1 MKLQR
6 SIRTRNDI
14 SRVRREASGAMAHRR
29 TLKAV
34 KGQAGGKSTCNH
46 EAIHLS
52 VDPQVTDHSVVAK
65 DPQDPLEVGD
75 PMATEDRPGRR
86 EEDLLDLTVVVEA
99 DLLDPMVVVEVDLQ
113 DLTEVA
119 VDPQGEDRPEVGLS
133 DHTVVVEVDPQGE
146 DLQGEDQVGVLDPT
160 GTTRGTLE
168 SPDKD
173 HRIDLP
179 WVDTRVDYL
188 AHTLFE
194 KQVQWTSVAVVDGTQ
209 EQGEPTMASCL
220 SQPHPSLTAATS
232 PSRAF

>member
-1 MKLQR
+1 M
-6 SIRTRNDI
+6 
-14 SRVRREASGAMAHRR
+14 
-29 TLKAV
+29 KAV
-34 KGQAGGKSTCNH
+34 KGQAGGKSTYNH
-46 EAIHLS
+46 EVIHLS
-52 VDPQVTDHSVVAK
+52 VDPQVTDHSVVAE
-65 DPQDPLEVGD
+65 DPQDLLEVGD
-75 PMATEDRPGRR
+75 PMAMEGRLGRR

-99 DLLDPMVVVEVDLQ
+99 DLLDPMV
-113 DLTEVA
+113 EVA
-119 VDPQGEDRPEVGLS
+119 VDPQGEDRPEVGLL
-133 DHTVVVEVDPQGE
+133 DHMVVVGVDPQGE
-146 DLQGEDQVGVLDPT
+146 DLQAEDQVGVLDPT